1 MNDIHWSVDSFVFNR
16 GVVFTYGWFF
26 NERKDITE
34 LSFIIRQSDL
44 KKKSIVKVDYGKIRN
59 DVGQY
64 FPKSNYSMHSG
75 FLLYNSIPS
84 EGKIVELSWH
94 VTYADGTSEN
104 VPIPDKIFTHDTVE
118 TTTKKDIIKQ
128 YNLLWNKC
136 WPLIKSRQFKLLF
149 DKIFRY
155 VHKIPTRNLHNASD
169 IKKIINK
176 EGRDRVIFVLDH
188 DLGGGANLY
197 RKRLIKE
204 RLSLGFSIITL
215 SYNIASLS
223 YKIIINHNGKEDVF
237 GIPDIEYIY
246 TILNFINIE
255 ELIYNTGVSFIKPQD
270 IPRFLIGLK
279 LKSNA
284 PITILAHDL
293 FPLCPSHFLINEQ
306 GVYCNIPE
314 STRCKSC
321 LRNNTFGFTSLYESG
336 DIDEWRNKWG
346 EVINAADKIIF
357 FSKNT
362 CDLYR
367 RVYPQITEVKAVI
380 APHQVDYF
388 PYKAIIKNKEKLV
401 IGVVG
406 QIGHHKGSAIV
417 KSLAEEIRKKKTDV
431 EIVVVGTLEVSCP
444 TDIVHQTGPY
454 KHSELPALLEKNGVN
469 VILFPSIWPETF
481 SYVVQEM
488 IELGY
493 PVASFNLGA
502 PVERLID
509 YENGMILTSMSAS
522 DILRDLLSFFHKS
535 NSSK

>member
-1 MNDIHWSVDSFVFNR
+1 MNDVRWSVDVFTFNR
-16 GVVFTYGWFF
+16 GVIFSYGWFF

-34 LSFIIRQSDL
+34 LSFIIRQGDL
-44 KKKSIVKVDYGKIRN
+44 KEKSIVKLDYGKIRN
-59 DVGQY
+59 DVGQC
-64 FPKSNYSMHSG
+64 FPKNNYSMHSG
-75 FLLYNSIPS
+75 FLLYNAMRS
-84 EGKIVELSWH
+84 EEKIVELSWH

-104 VPIPDKIFTHDTVE
+104 VLMPEKVFMHDTVE
-118 TTTKKDIIKQ
+118 PLTKKDIIKQ
-128 YNLLWNKC
+128 YNLLWDKC
-136 WPLIKSRQFKLLF
+136 WPLIKSQQFKLLF
-149 DKIFRY
+149 DKVYRY
-155 VHKIPTRNLHNASD
+155 VSKIPKKNLHNASD

-176 EGRDRVIFVLDH
+176 EGRNRVIFVLDH

-197 RKRLIKE
+197 RNRLIKE

-223 YKIIINHNGKEDVF
+223 YKIVINYDGKEDVF
-237 GIPDIEYIY
+237 GIPRMEYIY
-246 TILNFINIE
+246 SILNFINIDE
-255 ELIYNTGVSFIKPQD
+255 VIYNTGVSFVRPQD
-270 IPRFLIGLK
+270 IPGFLIGLK

-293 FPLCPSHFLINEQ
+293 FPLCPSHFLINDK

-321 LRNNTFGFTSLYESG
+321 LRNNTFGFTSLYKSG
-336 DIDEWRNKWG
+336 DIDEWRSKWG
-346 EVINAADKIIF
+346 QLINSADKIVF

-367 RVYPQITEVKAVI
+367 RVYPQITEVKTII

-388 PYKAIIKNKEKLV
+388 PCKANIKNKEKLV

-417 KSLAEEIRKKKTDV
+417 KSLAEEICKNKIDV
-431 EIVVVGTLEVSCP
+431 EIVVVGAIDVSCP
-444 TDIVHQTGPY
+444 TDVVRQTGPY

-509 YENGMILTSMSAS
+509 YKNGMILSSMSAS
-522 DILRDLLSFFHKS
+522 DVLKDLLSFFHKL
-535 NSSK
+535 NSLK